1 MKSKILFAT
10 PVNSYTVTTTTVQ
23 SDDSVAKYFSGS
35 NYFTTTC
42 SRGKVGA
49 NSFHVIELSCN
60 AMISKNVFFGAPV
73 LFIRHFVLS
82 SQKHAVIGNLFLEGI
97 VDVLQEDN
105 KEYLQMLG
113 SQG

>member
-1 MKSKILFAT
+1 
-10 PVNSYTVTTTTVQ
+10 
-23 SDDSVAKYFSGS
+23 
-35 NYFTTTC
+35 
-42 SRGKVGA
+42 
-49 NSFHVIELSCN
+49 
-60 AMISKNVFFGAPV
+60 MISKNVFFGAPV